1 MYSIYLVN
9 TSCLCVYVCECVC
22 AGSVV
27 VNDTVFQYLNPYLP
41 FGGVGHSG
49 MGAYKGE
56 SATLT

>member
-1 MYSIYLVN
+1 MY
-9 TSCLCVYVCECVC
+9 

-27 VNDTVFQYLNPYLP
+27 VNDTVFQYVNYFLP

-56 SATLT
+56 IHNMESRAI